1 MLTNEGRCGNLIKS
15 AVKMLTGT
23 TEDLRMRERKESLKK
38 LEKKFLTKGRRSAK
52 IQNRCSKRRVPC
64 KLNNVTENTK
74 HQKGFGCF
82 KALRKACEN
91 NRQLISLK
99 L

>member
-1 MLTNEGRCGNLIKS
+1 MT
-15 AVKMLTGT
+15 
-23 TEDLRMRERKESLKK
+23 ERKKFEKTW
-38 LEKKFLTKGRRSAK
+38 KKFLTKSLGCAK
-52 IQNRCSKRRVPC
+52 LHNRCIKWRVPC

-82 KALRKACEN
+82 KALKKACEN